1 MSWKTL
7 SALTLAAVATA
18 LPGLACAQH
27 DHGSHASG
35 SMGATATAAPA
46 AATAVPGKVI
56 EVTVTGDG
64 FVPAT
69 IRVKKGEKVRLAVT
83 RKTERTCATEI
94 VIKDL
99 GINQKLPLNQVVA
112 VEFTPAKTGNLRYAC
127 GMDMISGVLV
137 VE

>member
-1 MSWKTL
+1 MTWKTL
-7 SALTLAAVATA
+7 SALTLVATATA
-18 LPGLACAQH
+18 LPALACAQH
-27 DHGSHASG
+27 DHGSHTMG
-35 SMGATATAAPA
+35 STDGTAAAKAPMA
-46 AATAVPGKVI
+46 APGKVI
-56 EVTVTGDG
+56 EVSVTGEG
-64 FVPAT
+64 FVPAS

-99 GINQKLPLNQVVA
+99 GINQKLPLNQAVA
-112 VEFTPAKTGNLRYAC
+112 VEFTPTKTGNLRYAC